1 MLNLDQLL
9 YIISVVSW
17 IFFGIYTIVIFV
29 RALLR
34 QGIILAIL
42 QLLSTRVL
50 LPLLATIVISLL
62 SVAVVFVQPTHV
74 AVVVSL
80 ISPGGVRPEP
90 LRAGLH
96 LIVPILENEVLY
108 PIYWQT
114 YTMSNKMSE
123 GAKVGDDSIRA
134 RTSDGQEVRLDS
146 SVIFRIDLEQ
156 AVTIHVD
163 WQERYIEDF
172 VRPVIRGYVRTQ
184 VSQFTVKEVNSSARR
199 DLEVTLGRLLS
210 EEFASK
216 GIIMDQFLVRD
227 ISFTDEYA
235 HAIEEKQVA
244 LENIEKADHEAEQIR
259 NLAAGERDKLE
270 TEAEGL
276 KEKAILEAEGRAQA
290 ILLEAQAQAEALKLI
305 SEALAQNPDLLTYEY
320 INKLSPNIRAMLVPN
335 NAPLILPLQD
345 LVDESAL
352 STTVTGTVAAETVA
366 PAVTATLTPATLST
380 PNAQPTPVGV
390 STPSR
395 QSTSSVIPTATASSL
410 GSQGSP

>member
-1 MLNLDQLL
+1 MPNLDQILEIAAKIAWL
-9 YIISVVSW
+9 
-17 IFFGIYTIVIFV
+17 FFGIYAIVVFV
-29 RALLR
+29 RALIR
-34 QGIILAIL
+34 HGVVMAIL
-42 QLLSTRVL
+42 QLLSARVL
-50 LPLLATIVISLL
+50 LPLLLVLIISFISAALVFVPPTQ
-62 SVAVVFVQPTHV
+62 VAVI
-74 AVVVSL
+74 VSF

-90 LRAGLH
+90 VRSGLH
-96 LIVPILENEVLY
+96 LIVPILETEVLY

-114 YTMSNKMSE
+114 YTMSNNLTE
-123 GAKVGDDSIRA
+123 GARVGDDSIRA

-199 DLEVTLGRLLS
+199 DLEITLGRLLS

-216 GIIMDQFLVRD
+216 GIIMDQFLLRD
-227 ISFTDEYA
+227 ITFTELYA
-235 HAIEEKQVA
+235 ESIEEKQVA
-244 LENIEKADHEAEQIR
+244 LEAIEKTDHQAEQIR
-259 NLAAGERDKLE
+259 NLAEGERARLQ
-270 TEAEGL
+270 TEAEGYRD
-276 KEKAILEAEGRAQA
+276 KYVTEAEGRANA

-345 LVDESAL
+345 LIDESGVTE
-352 STTVTGTVAAETVA
+352 SVTTTMGADTTPV
-366 PAVTATLTPATLST
+366 PAGATPPPATLMEPATQGSST
-380 PNAQPTPVGV
+380 VQAT
-390 STPSR
+390 
-395 QSTSSVIPTATASSL
+395 PTA
-410 GSQGSP
+410 QGSVLQPVQ